1 MQHVEAYSHLDVSVD
16 MLLSAGKEIKLWKY
30 DDNDSEWKAMCSKLP
45 ASNVILAKFE
55 PKSNVFA
62 TLGKV
67 CRLTLEN
74 RHADNLIQLYLA
86 SMIA

>member
-1 MQHVEAYSHLDVSVD
+1 MHRVYEAYSQWGVSVD
-16 MLLSAGKEIKLWKY
+16 VLLSAGKEIKLWKY

-67 CRLTLEN
+67 CRAQARGEKTDISFSCLSLV
-74 RHADNLIQLYLA
+74 
-86 SMIA
+86 